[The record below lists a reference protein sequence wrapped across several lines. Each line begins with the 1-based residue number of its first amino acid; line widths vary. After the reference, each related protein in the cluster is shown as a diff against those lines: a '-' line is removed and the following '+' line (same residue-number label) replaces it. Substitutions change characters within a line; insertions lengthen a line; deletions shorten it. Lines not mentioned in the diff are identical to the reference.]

1 MNENAPMGDAA
12 MTSRAD
18 QPRITGS
25 DIKDLSRPANIS
37 YNRSAVSGQMRQT
50 QRDNRD
56 YRRR

>member
-18 QPRITGS
+18 QPRVTGS

-37 YNRSAVSGQMRQT
+37 YNRSAIGGQFRQNT
-50 QRDNRD
+50 RDNRD
-56 YRRR
+56 YRRK